1 MTVQPQPQAKEKEA
15 RMGRTVDSSNQ
26 REHPRDRVAQLIGK
40 KAILKCHIHGFA
52 VTALLDTG
60 AQVSMIDHNWKS
72 KYLPE
77 QTLRPL
83 SEIVNGS
90 DFSVSAVN
98 GEPLPFEGWVE
109 LTVNLPGNDD
119 PSLVIQVPFLVGKI
133 PLERPLLGFNVIE
146 ELIRGKEDTE
156 HGLCAFSELLQ
167 VALDIKGEQVNSI
180 VSLIQEQPHVDP
192 EAFVTVG
199 PRDVVIP
206 PGQVTH
212 VKCEVPVDLEFSE
225 PVVLFE
231 SSEESAS
238 LTQLDIGEGL
248 MELEGTDRPYVRI
261 PLCNPN
267 TSEVTIRR
275 RTPLGSIQ
283 PIASIIKTEQQDLG
297 KNGDLPMSRG
307 EEPGSQVQE
316 NNCRADCLWHPPVD
330 LSHLEE
336 EQQKLVK
343 DMLYEESNVFSHG
356 DDDIGCIPSLQMTIN
371 LKDDIPVQRA
381 YASIPKPLYKEVKEY
396 VQDLLARGW
405 VVKSKSPYAAPV
417 VCVRK
422 KDGTL
427 RLCIDYRLLNQKTV
441 PDRHPLPRI
450 QDLID
455 TLGGYRWFS
464 ILDQGKAY
472 HQGFMAE
479 GSRHLTAFTTPWG
492 LYEWVRIPFGLA
504 NAPAA
509 FQRSMEGMVDSLRDE
524 LCIPYLDD
532 ILCFGKTFSDHVQGL
547 RRVLRVLKD
556 HGVKLRPAKCE
567 LFKREVRY
575 VGRLVSEDGV
585 RIDPKDLEAV
595 LSLKGQKP
603 TTVGELR
610 RLLGF
615 LSYYRTFIQ
624 DFSRIAKPLYELLQS
639 RGTIAAEEQNKSGEV
654 GKRGNQLPSRVKVE
668 WTSVH
673 QGVLERLIEALTT
686 PPVLAYPNF
695 ELPFVLHTDAS
706 EQGLGAV
713 LYQQQEGQ
721 LRVISYGSR
730 TLTPAERSYRL
741 HSGKL
746 EFLAL
751 KWAVCE
757 KFRDYLFY
765 APHFTVFTDNNPL
778 TYVLRTA
785 KLNAVGHRWVGELA
799 DFRFDIRYRPGKVNM
814 DADMLSRCP
823 LDIDKFIT
831 ACTEVLTEEVVRATW
846 EGLQVD
852 QDNDIAWVAALNA
865 RQEDVECLFGRRLMT
880 LDHSEVRAAQ
890 REDPVVGKVIELKES
905 GGEMTPDMMK
915 TAKGGFKRLLYEW
928 RKLDLQDG
936 LLFRKTNH
944 RSQLVLPA
952 KFKQVALKQ
961 LHNDMGHVGTER
973 VLDLARSR
981 FYWPFMKKEI
991 EHYVTQQCRCVKQ
1004 KKPVMKIRAPMG
1016 CLTSSCPLDLVS
1028 IDYLHL
1034 ERSRG
1039 GYEYILVLVDH
1050 FTRFAQAYPT
1060 RDKSGRTAA
1069 ERIFNDYIPRFGY
1082 PCRLHHDQGRE
1093 FENQLFATLQRL
1105 TGVSNSRT
1113 TPYHPQAN
1121 PAERFN
1127 RTLLQMLRT
1136 LEEKEKDSW
1145 KDHLPKVVHAYNCT
1159 KHEATGFS
1167 PFFLLYGRH
1176 PRLPIDLLFG
1186 LRSEDDQYSPQ
1197 EYAKKWAQRM
1207 ADAYKLASDH
1217 SKQASARNK
1226 KYYDQHL
1233 RGVVLQ
1239 PGDRVLVRNL
1249 SERGGPGKL
1258 RSYWERTVHVVK
1270 ERVGDGPVY
1279 HVYPESNGGQNLAT
1293 IRTLHRNLLHLVND
1307 LPVDPQPP
1315 GADDLCRPK
1324 ERKQRLLKSS
1334 RQPEEANSSESCSD
1348 DSDVPRAYY
1357 WLRSSEKQRA
1367 EQRRTIPDTYERE
1380 DRRWRKGEV
1389 TPARNEK
1396 IAVGVEEEY
1405 LPEPVATYPSTDLSA
1420 ALEPEVMEDEQ
1431 GEMVSVEGE
1440 RQMGSSIGKATED
1453 GYVRRSSRERKP
1465 TRVFTYPSLGQPN
1478 YELSAEIGA
1487 AQFMPTQQLPYYSNG
1502 VQGPVYVTCAYVP
1515 PTFPYQIGS
1524 YPALSSYTSFCGH

>member
-1 MTVQPQPQAKEKEA
+1 MTDQPQPQPETA
-15 RMGRTVDSSNQ
+15 VLLNQ
-26 REHPRDRVAQLIGK
+26 TQRSCDRVAQLIGK
-40 KAILKCHIHGFA
+40 KAILKCHINGFA
-52 VTALLDTG
+52 VPALLDTG
-60 AQVSMIDHNWKS
+60 AQVSIIDTNWKS

-77 QTLRPL
+77 QALRPL
-83 SEIVNGS
+83 SDIIDGG
-90 DFSVSAVN
+90 DLSVSAVN
-98 GEPLPFEGWVE
+98 GDPLPFEGWLE

-119 PSLVIQVPFLVGKI
+119 PSLAIQVPFLVGKM
-133 PLERPLLGFNVIE
+133 PLERPLLGFNVVE
-146 ELIRGKEDTE
+146 ELIRGKKDTVR
-156 HGLCAFSELLQ
+156 GLCAFAELLKM
-167 VALDIKGEQVNSI
+167 ALDIKGDQAHAI
-180 VSLIQEQPHVDP
+180 VSFIQEQPYVNTG
-192 EAFVTVG
+192 AVITVG
-199 PRDVVIP
+199 PRDVVVP
-206 PGQVTH
+206 PSRVTY
-212 VKCEVPVDLEFSE
+212 VMCKVPLDLECRE
-225 PVVLFE
+225 PAVLFE

-238 LTQLDIGEGL
+238 VTQIEIGEGL

-261 PLCNPN
+261 PLGNP
-267 TSEVTIRR
+267 TTCEITVRR
-275 RTPLGSIQ
+275 HTPLGSIQ
-283 PIASIIKTEQQDLG
+283 AIASVIEAERQDLRSS
-297 KNGDLPMSRG
+297 GDIPVSQG
-307 EEPGSQVQE
+307 EDSGCQEQE
-316 NNCRADCLWHPPVD
+316 NIHKADSLWHPHVD
-330 LSHLEE
+330 VSHLEE

-343 DMLYEESNVFSHG
+343 EMLYEESNVFVRG
-356 DDDIGCIPSLQMTIN
+356 EDDIGCIPSLQMTIN
-371 LKDDIPVQRA
+371 LTDDIPVQRA

-509 FQRSMEGMVDSLRDE
+509 FQRSMEGMLDSLRDE

-547 RRVLRVLKD
+547 RRVLRVLKE

-567 LFKREVRY
+567 FFKREVRY

-585 RIDPKDLEAV
+585 RIDPKDIEAV
-595 LSLKGQKP
+595 ISLKEKKP

-615 LSYYRTFIQ
+615 LSYYRTYVQ
-624 DFSRIAKPLYELLQS
+624 DFSRIAQPLYELLQS
-639 RGTIAAEEQNKSGEV
+639 RGSVTAGEQSKT
-654 GKRGNQLPSRVKVE
+654 GKKGTQLPSRAKVE

-673 QGVLERLIEALTT
+673 QGVLERLIGALTN

-713 LYQQQEGQ
+713 LYQQQESR
-721 LRVISYGSR
+721 LRVIGYGSR
-730 TLTPAERSYRL
+730 TLTPAEKNYKL

-778 TYVLRTA
+778 TYVLKTA

-799 DFRFDIRYRPGKVNM
+799 DFRFDIRYRPGKANA

-823 LDIDKFIT
+823 LNISMFVS
-831 ACTEVLTEEVVRATW
+831 ACTKVLTEEMVRATW
-846 EGLQVD
+846 EGSQVE
-852 QDNDIAWVAALNA
+852 QENDVAWVAALNA
-865 RQEDVECLFGRRLMT
+865 RQEDVEGQFIKNLMT
-880 LDHSEVRAAQ
+880 LDRSELKAAQ
-890 REDPVVGKVIELKES
+890 RRDPVVGKVIELKES
-905 GGEMTPDMMK
+905 GEELTPEIRKD
-915 TAKGGFKRLLYEW
+915 AKGGLKRLLYEW
-928 RKLDLQDG
+928 RKLDLQEG
-936 LLFRKTNH
+936 LLYRKTDH
-944 RSQLVLPA
+944 RSQFVLPA
-952 KFKQVALKQ
+952 KFKQLALKQ
-961 LHNDMGHVGTER
+961 LHDDMGHVGTER

-1004 KKPVMKIRAPMG
+1004 KKPVVQIRAPMG
-1016 CLTSSCPLDLVS
+1016 SLTSSCPMDLVS
-1028 IDYLHL
+1028 IDYMHL

-1060 RDKSGRTAA
+1060 KDKSGRTAA

-1093 FENQLFATLQRL
+1093 FENHLFATLQRL

-1136 LEEKEKDSW
+1136 LEEKDKDRW

-1186 LRSEDDQYSPQ
+1186 LRSEDDQYSPRD
-1197 EYAKKWAQRM
+1197 YAEKWAKRM
-1207 ADAYKLASDH
+1207 ADAYKLASDN

-1270 ERVGDGPVY
+1270 ERMGDGPVY
-1279 HVYPESNGGQNLAT
+1279 QVYPESGGDRNPAV

-1307 LPVDPQPP
+1307 LPVDLPPQSVVESR
-1315 GADDLCRPK
+1315 RPK
-1324 ERKQRLLKSS
+1324 EKKQGLLRSARKS
-1334 RQPEEANSSESCSD
+1334 EEVNSSDSCSD
-1348 DSDVPRAYY
+1348 DSDTPRAYY
-1357 WLRSSEKQRA
+1357 WLRSTKKQRS
-1367 EQRRTIPDTYERE
+1367 EQRRTIPDTY
-1380 DRRWRKGEV
+1380 DRGEWRRRSNGDGWTRDDEIILGAEEENSPEPKASRSLTDIPVVPGPEVMADELGEME
-1389 TPARNEK
+1389 P
-1396 IAVGVEEEY
+1396 VEEER
-1405 LPEPVATYPSTDLSA
+1405 
-1420 ALEPEVMEDEQ
+1420 Q
-1431 GEMVSVEGE
+1431 IVSPIEGA
-1440 RQMGSSIGKATED
+1440 SD
-1453 GYVRRSSRERKP
+1453 YGYVRRTSRERKP
-1465 TRVFTYPSLGQPN
+1465 TRVFTYPSLGQPS
-1478 YELSAEIGA
+1478 YELPIEIA
-1487 AQFMPTQQLPYYSNG
+1487 AAHVMPTPKLPYYSNG

-1515 PTFPYQIGS
+1515 PPFPYQIGYCPTVS
-1524 YPALSSYTSFCGH
+1524 PYAAFGGY

>member
-1 MTVQPQPQAKEKEA
+1 MTEQQQPQEKGA
-15 RMGRTVDSSNQ
+15 RMGRTPDSPNQ
-26 REHPRDRVAQLIGK
+26 RQTPCDRVAQIIGK
-40 KAILKCHIHGFA
+40 KAILKCHIQGFA
-52 VTALLDTG
+52 VTALLDSG
-60 AQVSMIDHNWKS
+60 AQVSIIDCKWKN
-72 KYLPE
+72 KYIPD
-77 QTLRPL
+77 QALRPL
-83 SEIVNGS
+83 SAIVDGG
-90 DFSVSAVN
+90 DFNVSAVN

-109 LTVNLPGNDD
+109 LIVNLPGNDD
-119 PSLVIQVPFLVGKI
+119 PSLAIQVPFLVGKM
-133 PLERPLLGFNVIE
+133 PLERPLLGFNVVE
-146 ELIRGKEDTE
+146 EIIRGKKDTE
-156 HGLCAFSELLQ
+156 QGLCAFAELLKM
-167 VALDIKGEQVNSI
+167 ALDIKGEQANAI
-180 VSLIQEQPHVDP
+180 VSFIQEQPHVNSG
-192 EAFVTVG
+192 AIVTVG
-199 PRDVVIP
+199 PKDVVLP
-206 PGQVTH
+206 PGQVAH
-212 VKCEVPVDLEFSE
+212 IKCEVPVGLKCSE
-225 PVVLFE
+225 SVVLFE
-231 SSEESAS
+231 SMVESALS
-238 LTQLDIGEGL
+238 TQLDVGEGL
-248 MELEGTDRPYVRI
+248 MEVEGTEWPYVRI
-261 PLCNPN
+261 PLGNP
-267 TSEVTIRR
+267 TACEVTIRR

-283 PIASIIKTEQQDLG
+283 PISNIIETEQQDLI
-297 KNGDLPMSRG
+297 SRG
-307 EEPGSQVQE
+307 EEPCSQE
-316 NNCRADCLWHPPVD
+316 HEDGCRADSLWHPPVD
-330 LSHLEE
+330 VSHLGE

-343 DMLYEESNVFSHG
+343 DMLYEESNVFARG
-356 DDDIGCIPSLQMTIN
+356 DDDIGCISSLQMTIN

-479 GSRHLTAFTTPWG
+479 GCRHVTAFTTPWG

-509 FQRSMEGMVDSLRDE
+509 FQRSMEGMLDSLRDE

-532 ILCFGKTFSDHVQGL
+532 ILCFGKTFNDHVQGL
-547 RRVLRVLKD
+547 RKVLGVLRN

-567 LFKREVRY
+567 LFKSEVRY

-595 LSLKGQKP
+595 LSLKDQKP

-639 RGTIAAEEQNKSGEV
+639 RGSVASGEQNKLSKTE
-654 GKRGNQLPSRVKVE
+654 KRGNQLPSRMKVE

-673 QGVLERLIEALTT
+673 QGVLERLIGALTT
-686 PPVLAYPNF
+686 PPVLAYPNC

-706 EQGLGAV
+706 ERGLGAV
-713 LYQQQEGQ
+713 LYQQQEGK
-721 LRVISYGSR
+721 LRVIGYGSR
-730 TLTPAERSYRL
+730 TLTPAERNYRL

-799 DFRFDIRYRPGKVNM
+799 DFRFDIRYRPGKMNA

-823 LDIDKFIT
+823 LDITKFMT

-846 EGLQVD
+846 EGSRAD
-852 QDNDIAWVAALNA
+852 QENEVAWVAALNA
-865 RQEDVECLFGRRLMT
+865 RQENSEYQFGGSLMT
-880 LDHSEVRAAQ
+880 LDLSELKAAQ

-905 GGEMTPDMMK
+905 GGELTSQMTKMA
-915 TAKGGFKRLLYEW
+915 TGGLKRLLYEW
-928 RKLDLQDG
+928 RKLDLVED
-936 LLFRKTNH
+936 LLYRKTNH

-952 KFKQVALKQ
+952 KFKQLALEQ

-1004 KKPVMKIRAPMG
+1004 KKPVVRIKAPMG

-1093 FENQLFATLQRL
+1093 FENHLFATLQRL

-1136 LEEKEKDSW
+1136 LEEKEKDRW

-1176 PRLPIDLLFG
+1176 PRLPVDLLFG
-1186 LRSEDDQYSPQ
+1186 LRSGDDQYSPRD
-1197 EYAKKWAQRM
+1197 YAEKWAQRM
-1207 ADAYKLASDH
+1207 ADAYKLASDN

-1226 KYYDQHL
+1226 RYYDQHL

-1258 RSYWERTVHVVK
+1258 RSYWEGTVHVVK
-1270 ERVGDGPVY
+1270 ERIGDGPVY
-1279 HVYPESNGGQNLAT
+1279 QVYPESRADQNPAMM
-1293 IRTLHRNLLHLVND
+1293 RTLHRNLLHLVND
-1307 LPVDPQPP
+1307 LPVDPPPP
-1315 GADDLCRPK
+1315 GAVESCRPK
-1324 ERKQRLLKSS
+1324 GRKQRLLKSA
-1334 RQPEEANSSESCSD
+1334 RELEEAHSNDSDSD
-1348 DSDVPRAYY
+1348 DSEAPRAYY
-1357 WLRSSEKQRA
+1357 WLRSSEQQRSKQKKTR
-1367 EQRRTIPDTYERE
+1367 PDTYERGNWRNSE
-1380 DRRWRKGEV
+1380 DGPTRHREI
-1389 TPARNEK
+1389 AR
-1396 IAVGVEEEY
+1396 GVEEGY
-1405 LPEPVATYPSTDLSA
+1405 SPEPVATHSLTDLPA
-1420 ALEPEVMEDEQ
+1420 APGSGEMNDEL
-1431 GEMVSVEGE
+1431 GEMVPVEDE
-1440 RQMGSSIGKATED
+1440 RQMVSSTGKITGD
-1453 GYVRRSSRERKP
+1453 RYVRRSSRERKP
-1465 TRVFTYPSLGQPN
+1465 TRVFTYPTLGHPN
-1478 YELSAEIGA
+1478 YELPTEIGA
-1487 AQFMPTQQLPYYSNG
+1487 AQFIPTQRLPYYSR
-1502 VQGPVYVTCAYVP
+1502 VQGPVHVTCAHVS

-1524 YPALSSYTSFCGH
+1524 YPTLSPYAAFSGY

>member
-1 MTVQPQPQAKEKEA
+1 MTEQTQSQLKEKEA
-15 RMGRTVDSSNQ
+15 RSSRTPDSPNQ
-26 REHPRDRVAQLIGK
+26 RQSPCDRVAQLIGK
-40 KAILKCHIHGFA
+40 KAIIKCHIHGFT

-60 AQVSMIDHNWKS
+60 AQVSIIDCNWKS
-72 KYLPE
+72 KYLPD

-83 SEIVNGS
+83 SEIIDGGDIN
-90 DFSVSAVN
+90 VSAVN

-119 PSLVIQVPFLVGKI
+119 PSLAIQVPFLVGKM
-133 PLERPLLGFNVIE
+133 PLERPLLGFNVVE
-146 ELIRGKEDTE
+146 EIIRGKKDTE
-156 HGLCAFSELLQ
+156 SGLWTFSELLRM
-167 VALDIKGEQVNSI
+167 ALDIKGEQANAI
-180 VSLIQEQPHVDP
+180 VSFIQEPPFVNP
-192 EAFVTVG
+192 TAIVTVG
-199 PRDVVIP
+199 PRDVVVP

-212 VKCEVPVDLEFSE
+212 IKCEVPVSLKCSE

-238 LTQLDIGEGL
+238 LTQLDVGDGL

-261 PLCNPN
+261 PLGNP
-267 TSEVTIRR
+267 SACEVTIRR

-283 PIASIIKTEQQDLG
+283 PISSIIDTEQQDFVDRV
-297 KNGDLPMSRG
+297 DLPVSRG
-307 EEPGSQVQE
+307 EEPGFQGQE
-316 NNCRADCLWHPPVD
+316 DVRRVDSLWHPPVD
-330 LSHLEE
+330 VSHLEE

-343 DMLYEESNVFSHG
+343 DMLYEESNVFVHG

-509 FQRSMEGMVDSLRDE
+509 FQRSMEGMLDSLRDE

-547 RRVLRVLKD
+547 KRVLRVLRH
-556 HGVKLRPAKCE
+556 HGVKLRPEKCE

-595 LSLKGQKP
+595 LSLKEQKP

-615 LSYYRTFIQ
+615 LSYYRTFVQ

-639 RGTIAAEEQNKSGEV
+639 PSSVASGEQNKSGKTE
-654 GKRGNQLPSRVKVE
+654 KRKNQLSSRAKVE

-673 QGVLERLIEALTT
+673 QGVLEKLIGALTN

-713 LYQQQEGQ
+713 LYQHQEGK
-721 LRVISYGSR
+721 LRVIGYGSR
-730 TLTPAERSYRL
+730 TLTPAEKGYRL

-765 APHFTVFTDNNPL
+765 APHFTIYTDNNPL

-799 DFRFDIRYRPGKVNM
+799 DFRFDIRYRPGKVNA

-823 LDIDKFIT
+823 LDITKLMT
-831 ACTEVLTEEVVRATW
+831 TCTEVLTEEVVRATW
-846 EGLQVD
+846 EGSQAD
-852 QDNDIAWVAALNA
+852 QENEVAWVAALNA
-865 RQEDVECLFGRRLMT
+865 REENTECQFENNFMT
-880 LDHSEVRAAQ
+880 LDRSELRAAQ
-890 REDPVVGKVIELKES
+890 REDPVVSKVIELKES
-905 GGEMTPDMMK
+905 GGELTPEMIK
-915 TAKGGFKRLLYEW
+915 TAKGGLKRLLYEW
-928 RKLDLQDG
+928 RKLDLEEG
-936 LLFRKTNH
+936 LLYRKTNH
-944 RSQLVLPA
+944 RSQLVLPV
-952 KFKQVALKQ
+952 KFKQSVLKQ

-973 VLDLARSR
+973 VLDLARNR

-991 EHYVTQQCRCVKQ
+991 EHYVTQQCQCVKQ
-1004 KKPVMKIRAPMG
+1004 KKPVVKIRAPMG
-1016 CLTSSCPLDLVS
+1016 SLTFSCPLDLVS

-1060 RDKSGRTAA
+1060 KDKSGRTAA

-1093 FENQLFATLQRL
+1093 FENHLFATLQRM

-1136 LEEKEKDSW
+1136 LEEKEKERW

-1176 PRLPIDLLFG
+1176 PRLPVDLVFG
-1186 LRSEDDQYSPQ
+1186 LRSREDQYSPRD
-1197 EYAKKWAQRM
+1197 YAQKWAQRM
-1207 ADAYKLASDH
+1207 ADAYKLASDN

-1226 KYYDQHL
+1226 RYYDQHL

-1258 RSYWERTVHVVK
+1258 RSYWEKTVHVVK
-1270 ERVGDGPVY
+1270 ERIGDGPVY
-1279 HVYPESNGGQNLAT
+1279 QVYPESSGGQDPGM

-1307 LPVDPQPP
+1307 LPVEPSSL
-1315 GADDLCRPK
+1315 GADESCRPK
-1324 ERKQRLLKSS
+1324 GRRHRLLKPT
-1334 RQPEEANSSESCSD
+1334 REPEEANSSDSCSD
-1348 DSDVPRAYY
+1348 DSDAPRAYY
-1357 WLRSSEKQRA
+1357 WLRSSEQQRSKQKA
-1367 EQRRTIPDTYERE
+1367 KPDTYQRGDWRRRNSE
-1380 DRRWRKGEV
+1380 DRPVRQE
-1389 TPARNEK
+1389 E
-1396 IAVGVEEEY
+1396 IMLEVEEGY
-1405 LPEPVATYPSTDLSA
+1405 LPEPVANHSLTDLPA
-1420 ALEPEVMEDEQ
+1420 ASGSERMDDEL
-1431 GEMVSVEGE
+1431 GDMVPVEEGN
-1440 RQMGSSIGKATED
+1440 QMIIPVRNDSGD
-1453 GYVRRSSRERKP
+1453 GYVRRSNRERKP

-1478 YELSAEIGA
+1478 YELPTEIGA
-1487 AQFMPTQQLPYYSNG
+1487 AQLMQTQQLPYYSNG
-1502 VQGPVYVTCAYVP
+1502 VQGPVYVTCAHVP
-1515 PTFPYQIGS
+1515 TTFPYQIGS
-1524 YPALSSYTSFCGH
+1524 YPTLPPYAFSVY